1 MATAGVTNWSIP
13 KRWLWKLPIF
23 HQTAA
28 RALHPQDEHCMGHQV
43 PCVSQLWPA
52 WGPPQASV
60 FPPHS
65 LLAQRCD
72 STPQKHASLPSHV
85 SVLLFFYQVNSCEG
99 MKCDRSYLHD
109 TVWISLILFT
119 WHAVNFSEQN
129 RWLSFRQSHWT
140 SHSNN
145 SHFKHLTD
153 WHLSHCHRRL
163 GKNNTNTHPKN
174 VGNYVL
180 ALFLTHSSDLS
191 ISPEISLCLCNDIE

>member
-72 STPQKHASLPSHV
+72 STPQKHASLFSYV
-85 SVLLFFYQVNSCEG
+85 SVFFYQVNSCEG

-109 TVWISLILFT
+109 TLWISLSKTADSASASPTGLPTATIPTSNT
-119 WHAVNFSEQN
+119 W
-129 RWLSFRQSHWT
+129 R
-140 SHSNN
+140 
-145 SHFKHLTD
+145 
-153 WHLSHCHRRL
+153 
-163 GKNNTNTHPKN
+163 
-174 VGNYVL
+174 
-180 ALFLTHSSDLS
+180 
-191 ISPEISLCLCNDIE
+191 IDIYRIVTAA